1 MFVKIISEG
10 KQEVEKHRIEG
21 KSDDPTFTG
30 MILIEVP
37 ITHEDWI
44 DYEDIE
50 NEMWRTENRRFSA
63 DKRRPSKKRRSTQR
77 RYGGMGNLHRTQTER
92 RVSYTRETH
101 LWLKYLVTEGLGLN
115 LGIES
120 TLEV

>member
-37 ITHEDWI
+37 ITHED
-44 DYEDIE
+44 
-50 NEMWRTENRRFSA
+50 
-63 DKRRPSKKRRSTQR
+63 
-77 RYGGMGNLHRTQTER
+77 
-92 RVSYTRETH
+92 
-101 LWLKYLVTEGLGLN
+101 
-115 LGIES
+115 
-120 TLEV
+120 